1 VSITPVI
8 GKPKITLDEA
18 RAISAFRSEAFRN
31 SNVGPATKTALD
43 AFNNSLARI
52 GWGTNNLLESTN
64 YPLTRLSYNYILLQS
79 LYRSNWI
86 ARKVIDAIAEDMVK
100 NWLSFTT
107 QLKPA
112 LTKKL
117 DMAMKLTGVKSK
129 VLEGLKWARL
139 FGGAGAVMII
149 KGQESPRQMAKP
161 LDVEDVDLDSFRGLL
176 VFDRWAGISPS
187 SKICND
193 IDRPLDFGYPES
205 YRVNPESAGSFEV
218 HASRV
223 LRFSGRSLPNW
234 EWQAENRWGLS
245 EIEIIYEE
253 LKKRDNTSYNLA
265 SLIFRANIFE
275 LRQKGLANMISG
287 LGTSA
292 GAAMQFYNAIQAQA
306 QLMSNQGIVVSDPEG
321 GGLATHQYGFA
332 GIADVYLH
340 FMYDICGACEYPFS
354 RLFGRPGGGLGDS
367 NKGDE
372 HTYYENLR
380 AKQERELEPQMQK
393 LMPVIAMSALGKVP
407 NDLEWRWRPVRSMT
421 EEEQA
426 DLAVKKTTVV
436 VEAFVAG
443 LISQKTALLEF
454 KQQAPETE
462 LWTNITDQDIEAAS
476 ADTQSPMEMMQLE
489 SELNNGQDDEDET
502 KPDKSKKKPAKK
514 KVGKAKDSALED
526 VSSTIVFCDL
536 PIAIENPVGTVRHGN
551 GWSIEMKHSYGYILG
566 SEGTDGDEVDVFLG
580 PDSYSEVVYVA
591 HLGEPDPEDKA
602 MLGFTSQEHAATAL
616 QDNYSIPIS
625 ASWDT
630 VSIDDFRRKI
640 FSDQHAQR
648 VTAA

>member
-1 VSITPVI
+1 MSAAP
-8 GKPKITLDEA
+8 GMLSKPKITLDEM
-18 RAISAFRSEAFRN
+18 RAISSFRSEAAKRTGV
-31 SNVGPATKTALD
+31 SEVTRTALD

-52 GWGTNNLLESTN
+52 GWGSSNLLEGTN

-100 NWLSFTT
+100 NWFTFT
-107 QLKPA
+107 SQISPA
-112 LTKKL
+112 ATKKL
-117 DMAMKLTGVKSK
+117 DMTMKLTGVQAK

-149 KGQESPRQMAKP
+149 KGQESPRQMEKP
-161 LDVEDVDLDSFRGLL
+161 LDVEDVDLESFRGLL

-223 LRFSGRSLPNW
+223 LRFTGRSLPNW

-275 LRQKGLANMISG
+275 LRQKGLAQMISG
-287 LGTSA
+287 IGTNA
-292 GAAMQFYNAIQAQA
+292 GAAQQFYNAIQAQA

-354 RLFGRPGGGLGDS
+354 RLFGRPGGGMGDS
-367 NKGDE
+367 NTGDE

-380 AKQERELEPQMQK
+380 AKQEREVEPQMQK

-407 NDLEWRWRPVRSMT
+407 SDLEWRWRPVRSMT

-426 DLAVKKTTVV
+426 DLAVKKTTAV
-436 VEAFVAG
+436 VEAFNAG

-462 LWTNITDQDIEAAS
+462 LWTNITDEIINEA
-476 ADTQSPMEMMQLE
+476 DEETQSPMEMMQLE
-489 SELNNGQDDEDET
+489 SELNSKDDEDEPEP
-502 KPDKSKKKPAKK
+502 KSKSKKKSAKK
-514 KVGKAKDSALED
+514 KSGKAKDE
-526 VSSTIVFCDL
+526 
-536 PIAIENPVGTVRHGN
+536 AIEVC
-551 GWSIEMKHSYGYILG
+551 
-566 SEGTDGDEVDVFLG
+566 
-580 PDSYSEVVYVA
+580 A
-591 HLGEPDPEDKA
+591 
-602 MLGFTSQEHAATAL
+602 
-616 QDNYSIPIS
+616 
-625 ASWDT
+625 
-630 VSIDDFRRKI
+630 
-640 FSDQHAQR
+640 
-648 VTAA
+648 